1 MTLFEILNDTVRLGY
16 KVSFSSFAL
25 QFEIKVER
33 ETVSGE
39 LFYKESALPL
49 RDHFY
54 EAKIVDVIKW
64 SMAEI
69 EKDINSNAL

>member
-1 MTLFEILNDTVRLGY
+1 MTLFEILNDTIRLGY

-25 QFEIKVER
+25 QLEIKVER

-39 LFYKESALPL
+39 LFCKESALPL
-49 RDHFY
+49 CDHFY

-69 EKDINSNAL
+69 EKDINNNAH